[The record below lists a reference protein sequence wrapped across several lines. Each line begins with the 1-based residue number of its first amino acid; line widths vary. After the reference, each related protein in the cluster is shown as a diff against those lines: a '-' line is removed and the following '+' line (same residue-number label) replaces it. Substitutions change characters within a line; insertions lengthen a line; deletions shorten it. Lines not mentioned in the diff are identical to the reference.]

1 MTQPRAHEPENPDN
15 SMDAAGSADSAGAV
29 DSADSGD
36 DPLRKLQEQHD
47 HKQQESERQKRHQT
61 YRLKM
66 MVLVRILAE
75 VAALSIVALLPA
87 IIFCLGRFQMLPL
100 AWKVALGIMSAVSLA
115 VIPFYGFIT
124 WKVSTDDDGLTTVT
138 AFRRKTVF
146 WRDLRA
152 LVKRSTWN
160 FPRYVVE
167 TPSDEVSFPVWL
179 ESLNELIDRIKLHL
193 PAGSASFNPY
203 RKFKQDGVLI
213 GMHMAQAAGGLLFLA
228 VLWFFYAESLKKGNQ
243 SDSVMV
249 LIFCVIAS
257 GILLW
262 RTFMILFMPLSVEV
276 KIEFVV
282 IRTCFFTAALPWH
295 DILSVRPTMPL
306 LPEGFMIKTRKWSY
320 LIGNGMDRSDELEQ
334 ALSEKLSE
342 RLPDKA

>member
-1 MTQPRAHEPENPDN
+1 MTQQRADESFQDPSEQPT
-15 SMDAAGSADSAGAV
+15 DAADQSASCLDESSV
-29 DSADSGD
+29 
-36 DPLRKLQEQHD
+36 DPLIKLQEQHD
-47 HKQQESERQKRHQT
+47 NKQQESERQRRHQT
-61 YRLKM
+61 YCLRM

-75 VAALSIVALLPA
+75 VAALSIVALLPV
-87 IIFCLGRFQMLPL
+87 IILCLGKFHILPL
-100 AWKVALGIMSAVSLA
+100 AWKIALCIMSAVSLGI
-115 VIPFYGFIT
+115 IPFYGFVT
-124 WKVSTDDDGLTTVT
+124 WKVVTDDDGLTTVT
-138 AFRRKTVF
+138 AFRRKTVA

-179 ESLNELIDRIKLHL
+179 ESMNELIERIKQHL

-203 RKFKQDGVLI
+203 RKFKQDAVLI

-243 SDSVMV
+243 SDSIVV
-249 LIFCVIAS
+249 LIFCIIAS
-257 GILLW
+257 AILLW

-282 IRTCFFTAALPWH
+282 IRTCFFTAALAWQ
-295 DILSVRPTMPL
+295 DIVSVRPTMPL
-306 LPEGFMIKTRKWSY
+306 LPEGFLIKTKKWSY

-334 ALSEKLSE
+334 ALSEKLNE
-342 RLPDKA
+342 RLPDSA